1 MPAEG
6 QNSSSAHWEL
16 YHRLKA
22 EGRLNLLFRLSDT
35 AVALLPL
42 PATPAPHSNV
52 LPFISRAQQL
62 AWRHQWRLG
71 RFVRLACPAEDR
83 EVISRQL
90 EAFRQADAKWEM
102 MHGPVPGGA
111 RILRWRHE
119 HEDSAQDSASAARI
133 IR

>member
-71 RFVRLACPAEDR
+71 RFVRLAWRNGRWCKLSWTP
-83 EVISRQL
+83 VVPQ
-90 EAFRQADAKWEM
+90 FRLLTFRF
-102 MHGPVPGGA
+102 G
-111 RILRWRHE
+111 
-119 HEDSAQDSASAARI
+119 
-133 IR
+133 